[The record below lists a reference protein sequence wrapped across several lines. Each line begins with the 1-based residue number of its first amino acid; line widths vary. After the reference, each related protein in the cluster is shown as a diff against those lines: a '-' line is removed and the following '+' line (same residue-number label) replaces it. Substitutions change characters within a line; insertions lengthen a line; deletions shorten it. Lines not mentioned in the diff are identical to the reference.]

1 MAKYERANEKSGR
14 LFITEQERLADNPK
28 LPVLNGSIMVDGVLM
43 YLGLWKR
50 VSKNGGSYYTAE
62 LTYPSD
68 EEARLKATGP
78 ATSAAAKKERDY
90 DKAHPKSKAH
100 DSESWQSRSRTES
113 EDNNS
118 DENMPF

>member
-14 LFITEQERLADNPK
+14 LFVTEQERLADNPK

-50 VSKNGGSYYTAE
+50 ISKSGSAYYTAE
-62 LTYPSD
+62 LTYPND

-90 DKAHPKSKAH
+90 DKTHPKSKAH
-100 DSESWQSRSRTES
+100 DSGRWQSRSQDEA
-113 EDNNS
+113 EDTGN
-118 DENMPF
+118 DEDLPF